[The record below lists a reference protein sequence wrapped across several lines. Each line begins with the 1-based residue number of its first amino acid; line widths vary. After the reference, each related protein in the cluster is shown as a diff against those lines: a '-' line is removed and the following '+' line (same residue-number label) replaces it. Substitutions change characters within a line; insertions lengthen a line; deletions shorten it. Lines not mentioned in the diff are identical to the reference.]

1 MFDVISPSE
10 RAGETVRTTDASLQR
25 SRGALDLGFS
35 LRDGV
40 TYAARTFQQGA
51 LKVRFPNVVKGDAPE
66 AVILNTAGGIAG
78 GDRLDMRL
86 RVDAGA
92 SAVVSS
98 QACEKIYRSLSD
110 EALVSVQVTL
120 DEGSQVSWLPQPMI
134 FFDRARLRRETHVTM
149 AADATWLSV
158 EGIVFGR
165 AAMGESVVTGSL
177 DDACFIRRGGR
188 LIHVDRFSVGDD
200 IAGAIARGTVLRGAC
215 AIATTRYVA
224 PDAEARIEEM
234 RGLLEGSA
242 CSAAVSAWDGM
253 MVMRHVA
260 GDSYT
265 LNKELMR
272 VIAAFRGTAMPRV
285 WSI

>member
-1 MFDVISPSE
+1 MFDVISPSDAE
-10 RAGETVRTTDASLQR
+10 GETVRTTDASLQR
-25 SRGALDLGFS
+25 SRGTLDLGFS
-35 LRDGV
+35 LRDDV
-40 TYAARTFQQGA
+40 TYAARTYQQGA

-86 RVDAGA
+86 QADARTKA
-92 SAVVSS
+92 IVSS
-98 QACEKIYRSLSD
+98 QACEKVYRSLS
-110 EALVSVQVTL
+110 EAALVSVHVVL
-120 DEGSQVSWLPQPMI
+120 DERAQVSWLPQPMI

-165 AAMGESVVTGSL
+165 AAMGEAVTSGSL
-177 DDACFIRRGGR
+177 DDTCFIRRGGR
-188 LIHVDRFSVGDD
+188 LVHVDRFSIGDD
-200 IAGAIARGTVLRGAC
+200 IAAALARGTVLRGAC
-215 AIATTRYVA
+215 AMATTRYVA
-224 PDAEARIEEM
+224 PDAEARIEDM
-234 RGLLEGSA
+234 RSLLENSS
-242 CSAAVSAWDGM
+242 CPAAVSAWDGM
-253 MVMRHVA
+253 LVMRHVA
-260 GDSYT
+260 EDSYI

>member
-1 MFDVISPSE
+1 MFDVISPSDPE
-10 RAGETVRTTDASLQR
+10 GETVRTTDASLQR
-25 SRGALDLGFS
+25 SRGMLDLGFS
-35 LRDGV
+35 VRDGV

-51 LKVRFPNVVKGDAPE
+51 LKVRFPNVARKQAPE
-66 AVILNTAGGIAG
+66 AVMINTAGGIAG

-86 RVDAGA
+86 RADARA
-92 SAVVSS
+92 SVVVSS

-110 EALVSVQVTL
+110 AAVVSVHIAL
-120 DEGSQVSWLPQPMI
+120 NEGSHVSWLPQPMI
-134 FFDRARLRRETHVTM
+134 FFDRARLKRETHVTM
-149 AADATWLSV
+149 EADATWLSV

-165 AAMGESVVTGSL
+165 AAMGESVATGLL

-188 LIHVDRFSVGDD
+188 LIHVDRFSVAGD
-200 IAGAIARGTVLRGAC
+200 IATALARGAVLYGAC
-215 AIATTRYVA
+215 AMATTRYVA
-224 PDAEARIEEM
+224 PDAMARIDEM

-242 CSAAVSAWDGM
+242 CPAAVSAWDGM

-260 GDSYT
+260 DDSYT

-272 VIAAFRGTAMPRV
+272 VISAFRKKAMPRV